1 MPRSIAPRRSRQSSL
16 ATARRVLTLEAQAL
30 LSLKSQLN
38 SNFED
43 AIALILKALQ
53 QRRKIIVTGVGKS
66 ALIGHKIAATLSS
79 TGSPAVVLDSTNAL
93 HGDIGLIT
101 DGDVSLLLSYSGETD
116 ELVRILPAL
125 KHLGSPIIAITRS
138 LDSTLGKHAD
148 ITLTCAVSKEACPF
162 NLAPTAS
169 TTAML
174 AMGDALAMAL
184 LEARGFKREDFAR
197 YHPAGSLG
205 RQLLQI
211 RHVMRPRESLTILP
225 SSTPIL
231 KAMQAMAQTRTGA
244 IIVTNKHGRLIG
256 IYTQGDFTRTFANN
270 PKIISKGTLADVM
283 TPNPITVSVD
293 KLAVEVLSL
302 FRTHNIDDL
311 IVVDRRHH
319 PVGLIDVQDLAKHR
333 LL

>member
-1 MPRSIAPRRSRQSSL
+1 MPRSTKVSKRSPLS
-16 ATARRVLTLEAQAL
+16 TARRVLTLEAQAL
-30 LSLKSQLN
+30 LSLKKQLN
-38 SNFED
+38 SHFEN
-43 AIALILKALQ
+43 AVALILKALQ

-93 HGDIGLIT
+93 HGDIGLIC
-101 DGDVSLLLSYSGETD
+101 DGDIALLLSYSGETD
-116 ELVRILPAL
+116 ELVRILPTL

-138 LDSTLGKHAD
+138 ADSTLGKHAD

-162 NLAPTAS
+162 NLAPTSS

-174 AMGDALAMAL
+174 ALGDALAMAL
-184 LEARGFKREDFAR
+184 LEVRGFKREDFAR

-205 RQLLQI
+205 KQLLKI
-211 RHVMRPRESLTILP
+211 EHVMRPRESLTILP
-225 SSTPIL
+225 STTPIS
-231 KAMQAMAQTRTGA
+231 KAMRAMAEARSGA
-244 IIVTNKHGRLIG
+244 IIVTNIKGRLIG
-256 IYTQGDFTRTFANN
+256 IYTQGDFTRTFAHH
-270 PKIISKGTLADVM
+270 PKIIAHGTLADVM
-283 TPNPITVSVD
+283 TPNPITVSVE

-319 PVGLIDVQDLAKHR
+319 PVGLIDVQDLAKHH